1 MSTIN
6 KDTKFN
12 FNNQVIDFN
21 HNLFDVVIVNAETSA
36 IKEVVSEDE
45 VIDAK
50 IKKAK
55 YLIEA
60 SQVTIYS
67 EPIDV
72 ELVKPVA
79 EVKKK

>member
-60 SQVTIYS
+60 SQITIYS

-72 ELVKPVA
+72 ELVKPAA